1 MRQSNRALRATII
14 VIFAWVGLRSWVLI
28 TSSPTDVAVARADTP
43 IRNMPLFSSAPMIAN
58 VPPQQ
63 TKPRSFVSYPRQTP
77 QLSKAVNYV
86 FQAATSEAP
95 LIMDSIAPLPMSA
108 AIKTETATVQPKP
121 TEDSPNPPNRRRDF
135 DPVISAYSIIR
146 PASSGQALATN
157 GQLGAS
163 QIGIR
168 IQQPVAYIG
177 ARQVASLNVRV
188 SAPIDQRPGRE
199 AGIGVAIRRSAVVP
213 FELIAERRVALG
225 EGGRNA
231 FAVIAVSGFDDLRVA
246 PGLSLSGYAQ
256 AGMVGFRQR
265 DGFADGAARV
275 ERTLFDRK
283 RTAVRIG
290 TGIWG
295 AAQPGVTRLDIGPLA
310 ALKQKVGS
318 SNIRIS
324 AEYRWRISGQARPA
338 SGPALSI
345 GADF

>member
-1 MRQSNRALRATII
+1 M
-14 VIFAWVGLRSWVLI
+14 
-28 TSSPTDVAVARADTP
+28 
-43 IRNMPLFSSAPMIAN
+43 
-58 VPPQQ
+58 
-63 TKPRSFVSYPRQTP
+63 
-77 QLSKAVNYV
+77 
-86 FQAATSEAP
+86 
-95 LIMDSIAPLPMSA
+95 
-108 AIKTETATVQPKP
+108 
-121 TEDSPNPPNRRRDF
+121 
-135 DPVISAYSIIR
+135 
-146 PASSGQALATN
+146 ATN

-213 FELIAERRVALG
+213 FELIAERRIALG

-231 FAVIAVSGFDDLRVA
+231 FAMIAVSGFDDLRVA
-246 PGLSLSGYAQ
+246 PGLTLSGYAQ
-256 AGMVGFRQR
+256 AGVVGFRKR
-265 DGFADGAARV
+265 DGFADGAGRI
-275 ERTLFDRK
+275 ERILFDRK
-283 RTAVRIG
+283 RSAVRIG

-295 AAQPGVTRLDIGPLA
+295 AAQPGITRLDIGPLA